1 MNSAIIARINQGF
14 TYLLGKYD
22 NRWDLDVAAVL
33 SREEFDIFCSMGRYD
48 KIHSYQILKKVRKS
62 KILSKKIIYYKL
74 ALLHDCGK
82 ESLSLLR
89 RVKKVLIGDKK
100 VENHAILGFEKL
112 KNINI
117 ELASLIGQ
125 HHDKT
130 DDIFMSEFQI
140 LDSE

>member
-1 MNSAIIARINQGF
+1 MNSPIIARIKQGI
-14 TYLLGKYD
+14 TYIFGKYD
-22 NRWDLDVAAVL
+22 NKWDLDIATVL
-33 SREEFDIFCSMGRYD
+33 SRDEFEIFCSMGRYD
-48 KIHSYQILKKVRKS
+48 KIHSYQIFKKVKNSR
-62 KILSKKIIYYKL
+62 ILSKTPLYYKL

-82 ESLSLLR
+82 EELSLLR

-117 ELASLIGQ
+117 ELASLIRQ

>member
-1 MNSAIIARINQGF
+1 MNSPIIARIKQGF
-14 TYLLGKYD
+14 TYLFGKYD
-22 NRWDLDVAAVL
+22 HSWDFNIVAVL
-33 SREEFDIFCSMGRYD
+33 SHEEFELFCSMGRYD
-48 KIHSYQILKKVRKS
+48 KIHSYQIFKKVKNS
-62 KILSKKIIYYKL
+62 KILGKNPLYYKL

-82 ESLSLLR
+82 EEISLLR

-117 ELASLIGQ
+117 ELASLIRQ